1 MLHRPKWHK
10 GISFVMLRLLCLV
23 YHDSGYRPRVENSWN
38 RFKTLSKLR
47 CVVVL
52 HFDHLVCFYVYATD
66 ILLACLRLANL
77 IVIELFTWLS
87 TRVPAWCRF
96 LGFLFHSHL
105 SHVMTIPT
113 KWHVRPAKTQISL
126 GIRPVWSESSLSTC
140 KKLGSLATHW
150 AHSEDWSDWADV
162 QADLGLRWAH
172 SHFVRLCHVVLIWWC
187 GYGWDFDFDCDSSWS
202 LPIHV
207 YCPSC
212 PSSLYSELEL
222 KLWAKP
228 ELNVR
233 LDLKHRRV
241 SANPTDRPWQVQV
254 VNTFLC
260 WPCHFYCNFEE

>member
-1 MLHRPKWHK
+1 M
-10 GISFVMLRLLCLV
+10 

-52 HFDHLVCFYVYATD
+52 HFDRLVCFYVYATD

-105 SHVMTIPT
+105 SHVMTKPT

-126 GIRPVWSESSLSTC
+126 GIRPICSESSLSTC

-150 AHSEDWSDWADV
+150 AHSEDWSDLAEV

-172 SHFVRLCHVVLIWWC
+172 SHFVSFVMRCSFDDLAMAGIWILI
-187 GYGWDFDFDCDSSWS
+187 
-202 LPIHV
+202 V
-207 YCPSC
+207 T
-212 PSSLYSELEL
+212 
-222 KLWAKP
+222 
-228 ELNVR
+228 V
-233 LDLKHRRV
+233 LDLCPFTFIVHPTLQLFILNSNWNCELSRNWM
-241 SANPTDRPWQVQV
+241 SA
-254 VNTFLC
+254 
-260 WPCHFYCNFEE
+260 